1 MIARTTD
8 RFRKSFAKLPDPIKE
23 KARKAY
29 ALWRQDPY
37 HSSLNYK
44 QIHKVRPIYS
54 VRIGYFHRA
63 IGVKENETLIWFWI
77 GSHEDYNNLINQL

>member
-1 MIARTTD
+1 VIARTTD

-44 QIHKVRPIYS
+44 QIHEVRPIYS
-54 VRIGYFHRA
+54 VRIGSIELSESKKMKHLFGFGLDHMKTT
-63 IGVKENETLIWFWI
+63 II
-77 GSHEDYNNLINQL
+77 